1 MSCHKLRIVHTN
13 VWQPV
18 SHTYALQNFIVTSRD
33 TLDNFFFSN
42 ISKFSSRHDTHY
54 FTWPASPS
62 IPTLVV
68 TSYSVSHWCYGYKF
82 RGDLSVCKRNKAF
95 VCRLILYFYVFF
107 FLFFLCTSCTISIL
121 IIIIII
127 NNNSVTFRGLVGG
140 QLWSCW
146 LVMTSDLPAR
156 AEPPLEGRS
165 LALPVL
171 GLREL

>member
-1 MSCHKLRIVHTN
+1 MC
-13 VWQPV
+13 
-18 SHTYALQNFIVTSRD
+18 TSKFHRD
-33 TLDNFFFSN
+33 KSWHLGQFFFSN

-107 FLFFLCTSCTISIL
+107 SFFTFFLCTACTIS

-127 NNNSVTFRGLVGG
+127 IIIIASHDGIVRWEMGGSIWLTGPVEGAAPTYKAGQGAPTGGTYSCARG
-140 QLWSCW
+140 S
-146 LVMTSDLPAR
+146 
-156 AEPPLEGRS
+156 
-165 LALPVL
+165 
-171 GLREL
+171 